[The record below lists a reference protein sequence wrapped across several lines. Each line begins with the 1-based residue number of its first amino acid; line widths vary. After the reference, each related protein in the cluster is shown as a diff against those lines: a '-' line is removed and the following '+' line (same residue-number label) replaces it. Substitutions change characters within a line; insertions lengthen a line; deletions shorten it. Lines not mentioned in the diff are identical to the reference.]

1 MRRLEGTL
9 LEERAPPPHAA
20 LTSASLAGG
29 GNWPLGVLEHRLRVD
44 LSNLGQNGHILA
56 ILGKFAKFGGLNT

>member
-1 MRRLEGTL
+1 MGWGTL
-9 LEERAPPPHAA
+9 RRPPVFSTSPAA
-20 LTSASLAGG
+20 
-29 GNWPLGVLEHRLRVD
+29 GNWPLGVLEQGLRVD